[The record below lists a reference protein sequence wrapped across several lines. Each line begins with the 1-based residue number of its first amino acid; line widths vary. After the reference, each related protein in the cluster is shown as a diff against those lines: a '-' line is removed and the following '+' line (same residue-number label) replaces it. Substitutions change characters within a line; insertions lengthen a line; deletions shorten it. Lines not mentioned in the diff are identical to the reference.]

1 MNLNI
6 QKRSALV
13 TAASKGI
20 GRAIAE
26 ALAAEGCSVAI
37 CSRDKSELNST
48 AEDLKK
54 KYDTDVM
61 WAVCDIEKQKDIE
74 QTYKAVLDQFGSI
87 DILVNNCGG
96 PTPGN
101 FLDLDEQKWA
111 AAFEQVLLSAV
122 RFSSLVLPNMV
133 MNEWGRIINITSL
146 TVKQPQTNLLLSNT
160 FRTGLIGFAKSLS
173 NEFAK
178 YNITVNNIA
187 PGFTLTSRLYEL
199 AVVRAKASGLS
210 HEEVLVEMAKEV
222 PMNRLGSP
230 EEVAALATFLCSEQA
245 GYITGNTIQVDG
257 GLIKGLF

>member
-6 QKRSALV
+6 QTKSALI

-20 GRAIAE
+20 GRAVAE
-26 ALAAEGCSVAI
+26 ALAAEGCRVAI

-48 AEDLKK
+48 TDEIKK
-54 KYDTDVM
+54 KYDADVM

-96 PTPGN
+96 PSPGN
-101 FLDLDEQKWA
+101 FLDLDEHKWA

-122 RFSSLVLPNMV
+122 RFSTLVLPNMV

-146 TVKQPQTNLLLSNT
+146 TVKQPQNNLLLSNT
-160 FRTGLIGFAKSLS
+160 FRTGLIGFAKSIS

-199 AVVRAKASGLS
+199 AVIRAKSSGLS
-210 HEEVLVEMAKEV
+210 HEDVLVEMAKEV

-230 EEVAALATFLCSEQA
+230 EEVAALAAFLCSEQA
-245 GYITGNTIQVDG
+245 GYITGNTIHVDG